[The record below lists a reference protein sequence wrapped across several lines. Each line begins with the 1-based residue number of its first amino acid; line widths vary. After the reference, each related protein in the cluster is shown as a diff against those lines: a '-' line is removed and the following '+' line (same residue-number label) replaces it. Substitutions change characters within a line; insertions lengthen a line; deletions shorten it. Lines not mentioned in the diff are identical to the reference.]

1 MKVRSIL
8 ELDGLSVSQVNDAIE
23 SAKVQKKLDVKA
35 YSKCIT
41 HQELPVITMGT
52 EVIYL
57 RDNKPFR
64 GVVVGFTVTV
74 IMEDEKITHS
84 RPVSDM
90 YYIKYPNGCSSSVP
104 AESVFLTIEE
114 AKEAIFKDVV

>member
-8 ELDGLSVSQVNDAIE
+8 ELDGLSVSKVNDAIN
-23 SAKVQKKLDVKA
+23 SAKVQKELDIEA

-41 HQELPVITMGT
+41 HQKLPVIAMGT

-57 RDNKPFR
+57 KDNKPFR

-74 IMEDEKITHS
+74 IMGDEKITHS
-84 RPVSDM
+84 SPVGDM
-90 YYIKYPNGCSSSVP
+90 YYIKYPNGCSSSVQ

-114 AKEAIFKDVV
+114 AKEAMFKDIM

>member
-1 MKVRSIL
+1 METRSIL
-8 ELDGLSVSQVNDAIE
+8 ELDGLSVSQVNDAIN
-23 SAKVQKKLDVKA
+23 SAKVQKELDIKA

-57 RDNKPFR
+57 RNSRIFR

-84 RPVSDM
+84 APIHDM

-114 AKEAIFKDVV
+114 AKEAIFKDIM